1 MSQALPTRHVGSILG
16 QPGDIIPPAHAA
28 PGRALLA
35 DVETDVYRIVPE
47 SVDQHVKHVQ
57 ARQGAD
63 LTRGP
68 GLGTTVVLQVA
79 DA

>member
-1 MSQALPTRHVGSILG
+1 MWAAFSVSPETLFRQ
-16 QPGDIIPPAHAA
+16 HAA
-28 PGRALLA
+28 PGRALPA

-68 GLGTTVVLQVA
+68 GLGTTVVLQAA